1 MTEDSYTTESNGLP
15 FFLRKALMPD
25 LSQAARILADGF
37 YADVNPAS
45 KWFERLQTQMSL
57 ESNIPVPTQQ
67 HEMWVACNKQ
77 NGKVLAF
84 CEVDNRPPKREN
96 DVRPYMCNLAVHTE
110 WRNQG
115 LAQRMIEKCE
125 DSILDWDTNEL
136 YLKVKEANTPAVK
149 LYTKMEYEIVAQ
161 EVDGKSSETLFVMK
175 KELTNNDEDEEKST
189 TTAETTTVSSES
201 VL

>member
-1 MTEDSYTTESNGLP
+1 
-15 FFLRKALMPD
+15 
-25 LSQAARILADGF
+25 
-37 YADVNPAS
+37 
-45 KWFERLQTQMSL
+45 
-57 ESNIPVPTQQ
+57 
-67 HEMWVACNKQ
+67 
-77 NGKVLAF
+77 
-84 CEVDNRPPKREN
+84 
-96 DVRPYMCNLAVHTE
+96 
-110 WRNQG
+110 
-115 LAQRMIEKCE
+115 MIEKCE